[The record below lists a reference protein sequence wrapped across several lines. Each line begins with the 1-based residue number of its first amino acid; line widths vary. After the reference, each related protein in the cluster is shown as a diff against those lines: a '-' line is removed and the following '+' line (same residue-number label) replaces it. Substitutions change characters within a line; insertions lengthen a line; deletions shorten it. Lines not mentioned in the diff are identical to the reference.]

1 MRNPNRVRS
10 LIGAFTQGNP
20 YCFHERSGAG
30 YEFVADRI
38 IELDKINPQ
47 VAARMIAPLSRWKR
61 YEPDYQQ
68 LMREQLER
76 INRQVKLSNDVREII
91 SKSLETYEQ

>member
-20 YCFHERSGAG
+20 FCFHEKSGGG
-30 YEFVADRI
+30 YAFIADHI
-38 IELDKINPQ
+38 IELDAMNPQ

-61 YEPDYQQ
+61 FEPDYQQ

-76 INRQVKLSNDVREII
+76 INRQSRLSNDVREII
-91 SKSLETYEQ
+91 SKSLETYDQ